1 MLWACERPRNRRSC
15 PETGE
20 SGGGEALRVTLAQWR
35 TNTAKISP
43 TQGRTESLYQDIHR
57 ELAQCLQPLACTE
70 QAQRVGT
77 ELTAFVAQEAA
88 QAHPDERLL
97 GSSEIIE
104 SVLGK
109 LKRLEQHQSRSGFT
123 GLLLALCATVATTTT
138 DVIQQALETVPT
150 NAVMAWYRKNL
161 GQSVQAKRRKAFASQ
176 EAEQKRN
183 QSWALA

>member
-1 MLWACERPRNRRSC
+1 MDSIQA
-15 PETGE
+15 
-20 SGGGEALRVTLAQWR
+20 
-35 TNTAKISP
+35 
-43 TQGRTESLYQDIHR
+43 IHL
-57 ELAQCLQPLACTE
+57 ELAQRLQPLACTE

-109 LKRLEQHQSRSGFT
+109 LKRLEQQQRKSGFT

-138 DVIQQALETVPT
+138 VIHQALETVPT
-150 NAVMAWYRKNL
+150 NVIVAWCRKNL
-161 GQSVQAKRRKAFASQ
+161 GQSVQAKRRRAFASQ